1 MLKIKLNKNTRL
13 YIIIALLSVTVILTV
28 FGTVYALKNNHKGY
42 VISSGDLPV
51 KFTADASQVD
61 SITLPTPTVTVNL
74 DTLPKTNGTLTDIDF
89 KTFKL
94 LFQTSKRSILTLEK
108 DGCSYCQD
116 FEPKFINALDYF
128 KATAYKIN
136 ISNLSEDELSE
147 IYNYID
153 FTGTPTT
160 YIISNGKAIHTY
172 TGTADQDTLS
182 SFIDYFYIRN
192 N

>member
-1 MLKIKLNKNTRL
+1 MIKLKLNKNTRF
-13 YIIIALLSVTVILTV
+13 YIIIALTILVAILTIYGV
-28 FGTVYALKNNHKGY
+28 CYALKNNHKGY

-61 SITLPTPTVTVNL
+61 NITLPTPNISITKE
-74 DTLPKTNGTLTDIDF
+74 TLPKTTSTLTEINYDAF
-89 KTFKL
+89 KS
-94 LFQTSKRSILTLEK
+94 LFQTSKKSILTLEK
-108 DGCSYCQD
+108 DGCSYCED

-128 KATAYKIN
+128 NITAYKL
-136 ISNLSEDELSE
+136 NLSDLSSDELSD

-153 FTGTPTT
+153 YTGTPTT
-160 YIISNGKAIHTY
+160 YIISKGNAIHSY

>member
-1 MLKIKLNKNTRL
+1 MLKIKLNKNVRF
-13 YIIIALLSVTVILTV
+13 YIIITLTAITVILTT
-28 FGTVYALKNNHKGY
+28 FGIFYALKNNHKGY

-61 SITLPTPTVTVNL
+61 SITLPTPITKVDT
-74 DTLPKTNGTLTDIDF
+74 DTLPKTTGTLTSIDF

-94 LFQTSKRSILTLEK
+94 LFQTSKKSILTLEK
-108 DGCSYCQD
+108 DNCSYCED
-116 FEPKFINALDYF
+116 FEPKFINALEYF
-128 KATAYKIN
+128 KVTAYKIN
-136 ISNLSEDELSE
+136 ISSLTEDELSE

-160 YIISNGKAIHTY
+160 YIISNGKANHSY

-182 SFIDYFYIRN
+182 SFIDYFYVRN